1 MPSAAVRRL
10 SPLQWAGVDLG
21 GCAVLL
27 ALLGLLAPASAFFF
41 PLLSLWAS
49 VGLFVLALCVLRV
62 AGVELDFFHKAVVF
76 GIWAVA
82 VVYFYWTLSSRS
94 FVYVWDYANYLL
106 KQYDA
111 EAAFAQSAGAGLAY
125 IFGSMADDYT
135 NFITLFTEFPF
146 CLTSHTGDAYSFSQV
161 FCILPTLLVLLAIP
175 VSAFAADDVFTPA
188 QKAYYK
194 NLGLQGTTVNVYN
207 WGEYISEGQ
216 EGAMNTVKEFERL
229 TGAKVNYTNFES
241 NENMYSKLSGGGVS
255 YDVIIPSDYMIQRLL
270 EEDMLLPLDYGN
282 IPNYDKYIA
291 PDCKGLYFDP
301 QQKYT
306 VCYNIG
312 TTVLI
317 YNKKLVKEA
326 PKSWSVLW
334 DEQYR
339 DKVLMFNNSRD
350 AFALAQF
357 MLGQDLN
364 TTSEEDWNA
373 AAELLAKQKDAVHP
387 VYVMDEVF
395 NLMESGEYAFATYYA
410 GDYILM
416 QDNNPDLGCCFPEEG
431 VNLFYDAMCVPK
443 CTQNKKGAE
452 AFINFM
458 QEPQVALANQ
468 EYIYYASPNLAV
480 RQDKNNSLYGNPVV
494 YPKVWP
500 KGQYFYNLPQN
511 ILELQNDLWARVK
524 SGQLSADGKAQ
535 DRRIYWASGAVGAAA
550 VVAVAARLIHK
561 ARKNKEQDLR
571 DLY

>member
-1 MPSAAVRRL
+1 MKKCFSF
-10 SPLQWAGVDLG
+10 
-21 GCAVLL
+21 LL
-27 ALLGLLAPASAFFF
+27 
-41 PLLSLWAS
+41 
-49 VGLFVLALCVLRV
+49 
-62 AGVELDFFHKAVVF
+62 
-76 GIWAVA
+76 
-82 VVYFYWTLSSRS
+82 
-94 FVYVWDYANYLL
+94 
-106 KQYDA
+106 
-111 EAAFAQSAGAGLAY
+111 
-125 IFGSMADDYT
+125 
-135 NFITLFTEFPF
+135 
-146 CLTSHTGDAYSFSQV
+146 
-161 FCILPTLLVLLAIP
+161 TLLVLLAIP

-480 RQDKNNSLYGNPVV
+480 RQDENNSLYGNPVV

-500 KGQYFYNLPQN
+500 KGQYFY
-511 ILELQNDLWARVK
+511 
-524 SGQLSADGKAQ
+524 LS
-535 DRRIYWASGAVGAAA
+535 
-550 VVAVAARLIHK
+550 LIHI
-561 ARKNKEQDLR
+561 
-571 DLY
+571 